1 MAFSW
6 SRINRAYQYL
16 RSTGI
21 HAINTK
27 MGKHLSPAHHGEI
40 AATAERSQL
49 RRRDRSNGGE
59 MVAAAERW
67 QLLQVCDDEDLS
79 SNSDQRNQAYLKIN
93 QKLNEIP
100 SQLNWSFSID
110 HLFIFK
116 VQSSG
121 RTGSSTRLLT
131 EFTFI
136 NIDWFLSLE

>member
-1 MAFSW
+1 MERNLVLLHPRRDGS
-6 SRINRAYQYL
+6 Y
-16 RSTGI
+16 G
-21 HAINTK
+21 
-27 MGKHLSPAHHGEI
+27 GEM
-40 AATAERSQL
+40 AATEERWQL

-67 QLLQVCDDEDLS
+67 QLLQVCDGEDLS

-110 HLFIFK
+110 HLFIFR

-121 RTGSSTRLLT
+121 RTGGSTRLLT

-136 NIDWFLSLE
+136 NIN

>member
-1 MAFSW
+1 M
-6 SRINRAYQYL
+6 
-16 RSTGI
+16 RSVVLL
-21 HAINTK
+21 HPK
-27 MGKHLSPAHHGEI
+27 RDRSHGGEM
-40 AATAERSQL
+40 AATAERWQL

-59 MVAAAERW
+59 MVAAAERS
-67 QLLQVCDDEDLS
+67 QLLQVRDDEDLS

-110 HLFIFK
+110 HLFIFR

-121 RTGSSTRLLT
+121 RTGGSTRLLT

-136 NIDWFLSLE
+136 NID